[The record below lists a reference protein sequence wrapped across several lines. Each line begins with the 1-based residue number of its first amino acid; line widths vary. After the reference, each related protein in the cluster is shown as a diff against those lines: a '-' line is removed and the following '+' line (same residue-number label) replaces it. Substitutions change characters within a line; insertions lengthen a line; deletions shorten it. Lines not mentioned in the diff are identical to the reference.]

1 MDLRIPFPFGHCE
14 PSPGAYDLWD
24 CLEYPLA
31 WCAGTENLGQ
41 SQTSSNRHLM
51 QSNYIPTKAT
61 YNTIKSLATR
71 GEPGAANKAESI
83 LLSMLNQYHHA
94 GNRGVK
100 PSTNTFNAVINS
112 CNSIQDTKLKK
123 KKTQNISFCIQTN
136 DFCRGDKT
144 KLSNLCHFDC
154 KNGFVTDKVLCT
166 QKR

>member
-1 MDLRIPFPFGHCE
+1 MDLKIPFPFGHCE

-71 GEPGAANKAESI
+71 GEPGASNKAESI

-112 CNSIQDTKLKK
+112 CNSIQNTKLKK
-123 KKTQNISFCIQTN
+123 KKNSEYLF
-136 DFCRGDKT
+136 
-144 KLSNLCHFDC
+144 LYSN
-154 KNGFVTDKVLCT
+154 
-166 QKR
+166 